1 MVNERMKDELKKK
14 KKTLLVR
21 PALQAVKKFLL

>member
-1 MVNERMKDELKKK
+1 MVNERMKGERKKE
-14 KKTLLVR
+14 KTLLVR